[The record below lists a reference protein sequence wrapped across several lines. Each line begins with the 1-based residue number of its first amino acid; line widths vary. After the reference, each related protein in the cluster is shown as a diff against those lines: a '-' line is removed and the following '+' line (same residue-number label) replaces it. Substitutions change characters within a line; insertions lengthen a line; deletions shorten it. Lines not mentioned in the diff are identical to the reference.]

1 MIKKIRRRLKKVTKS
16 DILRLMKKAVMAT
29 GKALIYTFY
38 AVAIMNV
45 ILNMVFITCLTIL
58 EWMGKVV
65 IMPDYLR
72 IDGYFTAV
80 IMLAAVVIM
89 HHRRK
94 AEEEEAE
101 MIRQSEERQKR
112 AIEEAKINNQNWKT
126 WFRIQM
132 MKNINYFRVNN
143 QLTVSEERKFRRIVD
158 YTIRELDKEAKENG
172 KGTEAEMP
180 EKQ

>member
-16 DILRLMKKAVMAT
+16 DILRLMKKAVMAA

-80 IMLAAVVIM
+80 IMLAAVVVM

-112 AIEEAKINNQNWKT
+112 AIEAAKINNQNWKT

-143 QLTVSEERKFRRIVD
+143 QLTVREKRKFRRIVD

-172 KGTEAEMP
+172 KGEEAKMP

>member
-1 MIKKIRRRLKKVTKS
+1 MIKKIRRRLKKMTKS
-16 DILRLMKKAVMAT
+16 DILRLMKKAVMAA

-72 IDGYFTAV
+72 INGYFTAV

-112 AIEEAKINNQNWKT
+112 TIEAATVNNQNWKT

-132 MKNINYFRVNN
+132 MKNINYFRINN
-143 QLTVSEERKFRRIVD
+143 QLTVREERKFRRSVD

-172 KGTEAEMP
+172 KSAEAEMH
-180 EKQ
+180 EKR

>member
-80 IMLAAVVIM
+80 IM

-112 AIEEAKINNQNWKT
+112 AIEAAKVNNQNWKT

>member
-16 DILRLMKKAVMAT
+16 DILRLMKKAVMAA

-38 AVAIMNV
+38 GVAVMNV
-45 ILNMVFITCLTIL
+45 VLNMVFITCLTIL

-80 IMLAAVVIM
+80 IMLAAVVVM

-143 QLTVSEERKFRRIVD
+143 QLTVREERKFRRIVD

-172 KGTEAEMP
+172 KSAEAEMH
-180 EKQ
+180 EKR

>member
-16 DILRLMKKAVMAT
+16 DILRLMKKAVMAA

-80 IMLAAVVIM
+80 IMLAAVVVM

-112 AIEEAKINNQNWKT
+112 TIEAATVNNQNWKT

-143 QLTVSEERKFRRIVD
+143 QLTVREERKFRRIVD

-172 KGTEAEMP
+172 KSAEAEMP
-180 EKQ
+180 EKR

>member
-16 DILRLMKKAVMAT
+16 DILRLMKKAVMAA

-80 IMLAAVVIM
+80 IMLAAVVVM

-143 QLTVSEERKFRRIVD
+143 QLTVREERKFRRIVD

-172 KGTEAEMP
+172 KGEEAKMP

>member
-1 MIKKIRRRLKKVTKS
+1 
-16 DILRLMKKAVMAT
+16 
-29 GKALIYTFY
+29 
-38 AVAIMNV
+38 
-45 ILNMVFITCLTIL
+45 
-58 EWMGKVV
+58 
-65 IMPDYLR
+65 
-72 IDGYFTAV
+72 
-80 IMLAAVVIM
+80 MLAAVVIM

-112 AIEEAKINNQNWKT
+112 AIEAAKVNNQNWKT

-143 QLTVSEERKFRRIVD
+143 QLTVREERKFRRIVD

-172 KGTEAEMP
+172 KSAEAEMH
-180 EKQ
+180 EKR

>member
-1 MIKKIRRRLKKVTKS
+1 MIKK

-112 AIEEAKINNQNWKT
+112 AIEAAKINNQNWKT

-143 QLTVSEERKFRRIVD
+143 QLTVREERKFRRIVD

-172 KGTEAEMP
+172 KGEEAKMP

>member
-1 MIKKIRRRLKKVTKS
+1 MIKKIRRRLKKMTKS
-16 DILRLMKKAVMAT
+16 DILRLMKKAVMAA

-80 IMLAAVVIM
+80 IMLAAVVVM

-143 QLTVSEERKFRRIVD
+143 QLTVREERKFRRIVD

-172 KGTEAEMP
+172 KGEEAKMP

>member
-72 IDGYFTAV
+72 IDGY
-80 IMLAAVVIM
+80 
-89 HHRRK
+89 
-94 AEEEEAE
+94 
-101 MIRQSEERQKR
+101 
-112 AIEEAKINNQNWKT
+112 
-126 WFRIQM
+126 
-132 MKNINYFRVNN
+132 
-143 QLTVSEERKFRRIVD
+143 
-158 YTIRELDKEAKENG
+158 
-172 KGTEAEMP
+172 GTEAEMP

>member
-16 DILRLMKKAVMAT
+16 DILRLMKKAVMAA

-45 ILNMVFITCLTIL
+45 ILYMVFITCLTIL

-80 IMLAAVVIM
+80 IMLAAVVVM

-112 AIEEAKINNQNWKT
+112 AIEAAKINNQNWKT

-143 QLTVSEERKFRRIVD
+143 QLTVREERKFRRIVD

-172 KGTEAEMP
+172 KGEEAKMP

>member
-1 MIKKIRRRLKKVTKS
+1 
-16 DILRLMKKAVMAT
+16 
-29 GKALIYTFY
+29 
-38 AVAIMNV
+38 
-45 ILNMVFITCLTIL
+45 
-58 EWMGKVV
+58 
-65 IMPDYLR
+65 
-72 IDGYFTAV
+72 
-80 IMLAAVVIM
+80 MLAAVVIM

-112 AIEEAKINNQNWKT
+112 TIEAATVNNQNWKT

-143 QLTVSEERKFRRIVD
+143 QLTVREERKFRRIVD

-172 KGTEAEMP
+172 KSAEAEMH
-180 EKQ
+180 EKR

>member
-16 DILRLMKKAVMAT
+16 DILRLMKKAVMAA

-72 IDGYFTAV
+72 INGYFTAV

-112 AIEEAKINNQNWKT
+112 TIEAATVNNQNWKT

-143 QLTVSEERKFRRIVD
+143 QLTVREERKFRRIVD

-172 KGTEAEMP
+172 KSAEAEMP
-180 EKQ
+180 EKR

>member
-1 MIKKIRRRLKKVTKS
+1 MIKNIRRRLKKVTKS
-16 DILRLMKKAVMAT
+16 DILRLMKKAVMAA

-72 IDGYFTAV
+72 INGYFTAV

-112 AIEEAKINNQNWKT
+112 TIEAATVNNQNWKT

-143 QLTVSEERKFRRIVD
+143 QLTVREERKFRRIVD

-172 KGTEAEMP
+172 KSAEAEMP
-180 EKQ
+180 EKR

>member
-16 DILRLMKKAVMAT
+16 DILRLMKKAVMAA

-112 AIEEAKINNQNWKT
+112 TIEAATVNNQNWKT

-143 QLTVSEERKFRRIVD
+143 QLTVREERKFRRIVD

-172 KGTEAEMP
+172 KSAEAEMP
-180 EKQ
+180 EKR

>member
-172 KGTEAEMP
+172 KGEEAKMP

>member
-1 MIKKIRRRLKKVTKS
+1 MIKKIRKRMKSLTKS
-16 DILRLMKKAVMAT
+16 DILRLMKKAVMAA

-38 AVAIMNV
+38 GVAVMNV
-45 ILNMVFITCLTIL
+45 VLNMVFITCLTIL

-80 IMLAAVVIM
+80 IMLAAAVIM
-89 HHRRK
+89 HHRRR

-112 AIEEAKINNQNWKT
+112 AIEAAKINNQNWKT

-143 QLTVSEERKFRRIVD
+143 QLTVREERKFRRIVD

-172 KGTEAEMP
+172 KSAEAEMH
-180 EKQ
+180 EKR

>member
-1 MIKKIRRRLKKVTKS
+1 
-16 DILRLMKKAVMAT
+16 
-29 GKALIYTFY
+29 
-38 AVAIMNV
+38 
-45 ILNMVFITCLTIL
+45 
-58 EWMGKVV
+58 
-65 IMPDYLR
+65 
-72 IDGYFTAV
+72 
-80 IMLAAVVIM
+80 MLAAVVIM

-112 AIEEAKINNQNWKT
+112 TIEAAKVNNQNWKT

-143 QLTVSEERKFRRIVD
+143 QLTVREESKFRRIVD

-172 KGTEAEMP
+172 KSAEAEMP
-180 EKQ
+180 EKR

>member
-16 DILRLMKKAVMAT
+16 DILRLMKKAVMAA

-80 IMLAAVVIM
+80 IMLAAVVVM

-112 AIEEAKINNQNWKT
+112 AIEAAKINNQNWKT

-132 MKNINYFRVNN
+132 MKNIYYFRVNN
-143 QLTVSEERKFRRIVD
+143 QLTVREERKFRRIVD

-172 KGTEAEMP
+172 KGEEAKMP